1 MLFVMIMFVILVFAC
16 LYDDILYIFMI
27 FMILFSFD
35 ALCLH
40 DHDVVSGRFL
50 CSLLLVCD
58 FCCQICLV
66 KRENTLE
73 FTMDIMAN

>member
-1 MLFVMIMFVILVFAC
+1 MLCHVVRDDNVCDIS
-16 LYDDILYIFMI
+16 LYDILYI

-40 DHDVVSGRFL
+40 DHDVVSGCFL

-58 FCCQICLV
+58 FVV
-66 KRENTLE
+66 K
-73 FTMDIMAN
+73 FAW